1 MASQTP
7 SQALTKR
14 SSSTALMPP
23 PPPPKRIKRP
33 ATVLDEDTYT
43 DALSHI
49 IARDFFPGLLETEAQ
64 SDYLNALDSG
74 NNAWIAEAGRTL
86 TQVMTPGPDGR
97 RRRGMLGTSMT
108 PTMQSRGGEATPRSW
123 GGETPASVAESEIS
137 SATTKP
143 RKPDVDTTLSLTA
156 FQSKYTSEDNES
168 FNALLDI
175 QNAKRVEKYTWLWS
189 GNKIPSGRQIAY
201 RARSAQLLE
210 SSERAAASQAL
221 IPRPSQ
227 DPDTRP
233 AMADTAPSA
242 PRNAFM
248 FAPDS
253 IEDDHTTV
261 AAAAEATSTAPPRAV
276 NHSATR
282 LPLPPSSDPDS
293 LVPPSPSLSAIDA
306 AIAGRP
312 RPTASEPGYAGS
324 ETPVVGGYRFVD
336 AEPTPSE
343 LAAEDA
349 ADRGLLARLGVES
362 DAAPNPFT
370 IKEASGRER
379 LHHRMV
385 ERTSAAKRSGGGS
398 GSRLAA
404 LRGDGGG
411 GGGGVG
417 GKTPTPKFI
426 SSPVVARGN
435 LTPAAQRLFER
446 VGTPKRDG
454 MEGAFGGHGRKGEE
468 KVRGYLT
475 PKPRIK

>member
-1 MASQTP
+1 MASQPP

-97 RRRGMLGTSMT
+97 RRRGRMGTSMT
-108 PTMQSRGGEATPRSW
+108 PTMQSRGGEATPRAW
-123 GGETPASVAESEIS
+123 GGETPASVAESETS
-137 SATTKP
+137 SVTTKP
-143 RKPDVDTTLSLTA
+143 RTPEVDTTLSLTA

-168 FNALLDI
+168 FNALLDT
-175 QNAKRVEKYTWLWS
+175 QNAKRAKKYAWLWS

-201 RARSAQLLE
+201 RARSAQLLK
-210 SSERAAASQAL
+210 SSELAAAQNAL

-227 DPDTRP
+227 DPDARP

-242 PRNAFM
+242 PKNAFM

-253 IEDDHTTV
+253 IEDTHTTV
-261 AAAAEATSTAPPRAV
+261 AAAAEAASTAPPRTV

-282 LPLPPSSDPDS
+282 LPSSTTDAEA
-293 LVPPSPSLSAIDA
+293 LIPPSPSLSAIDA

-343 LAAEDA
+343 IAAEDA
-349 ADRGLLARLGVES
+349 AVVGADRGLLARLGVAT
-362 DAAPNPFT
+362 DAAPNPFN
-370 IKEASGRER
+370 IKESSSRER

-385 ERTSAAKRSGGGS
+385 ERTSAAKRTSAGA

-404 LRGDGGG
+404 LRGDGSGG
-411 GGGGVG
+411 GA
-417 GKTPTPKFI
+417 GKTPTPKFA

-446 VGTPKRDG
+446 VGTPRRDG

-468 KVRGYLT
+468 RVKAYLT